1 MGKSP
6 AKTLHPVDPI
16 TAEAAQGYGFD
27 KPAVEPVSGAIAK
40 QVDAP
45 KPTTQVGPR
54 KPGTQVGPRK
64 PGTQVGPRKKKSSGK
79 QTTGK
84 SLLAED

>member
-1 MGKSP
+1 MGKST
-6 AKTLHPVDPI
+6 AKTLHPVDPLTSEVLAGQDI
-16 TAEAAQGYGFD
+16 ETN
-27 KPAVEPVSGAIAK
+27 VEPVSGAIAK